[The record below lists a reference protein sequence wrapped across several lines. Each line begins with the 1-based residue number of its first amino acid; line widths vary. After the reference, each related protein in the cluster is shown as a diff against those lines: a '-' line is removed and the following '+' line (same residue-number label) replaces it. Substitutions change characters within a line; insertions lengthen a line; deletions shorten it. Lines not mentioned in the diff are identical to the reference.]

1 MEVKGCEGKKKTE
14 LKGGRVRE
22 REERGRI
29 RGENVCNGREE

>member
-1 MEVKGCEGKKKTE
+1 MEVKGYKGKRKTE
-14 LKGGRVRE
+14 LKGGRERE